1 MRGVCSFGVYYIE
14 LLSEMRGEDG
24 REGEGRMKYP
34 WCEKCGRHG
43 VCRMESDMA
52 VVLRKLA
59 EVAHTMEG
67 SRFNIELT
75 CPQYYE
81 KGKLQ

>member
-1 MRGVCSFGVYYIE
+1 
-14 LLSEMRGEDG
+14 
-24 REGEGRMKYP
+24 MKYP

-59 EVAHTMEG
+59 EVA
-67 SRFNIELT
+67 I
-75 CPQYYE
+75 PW
-81 KGKLQ
+81 KGAGLALKRLALSIMSGGNCNETKRDFR

>member
-1 MRGVCSFGVYYIE
+1 
-14 LLSEMRGEDG
+14 
-24 REGEGRMKYP
+24 MKYP

-43 VCRMESDMA
+43 VCRMEGDMA